1 METIG
6 TIAAAATDGR
16 VHKTVFPVRLIETR
30 GNVENPQELLTA
42 KGLQITT
49 NEPAVTL
56 LENREDEKGEEK
68 AAVIL
73 DFGVELNGG
82 ARLLVH
88 TIEGES
94 PAAVRL
100 CFGESVAEACSSI
113 GEKNAT
119 NDHTPRDFRVV
130 VPPYSDITCGE
141 TGFRF
146 LRVQLESP
154 ATRLRVKAVA
164 ADFVYRDLP
173 YLGSFRCSRPRLNQI
188 YDTAAYTCHLNLQR
202 YIWDGIKRDRLVW
215 VGDMHPEMLTIRTVF
230 GRLPLLEDTLRFT
243 RETTPLPGW
252 MNGMPTYSLWWLLIV
267 YDWYWYTGSREF
279 LEEQREYV
287 LGLIPQLTGAVNDD
301 GSDTLPGY
309 FLDWP
314 SCGKPEE
321 RDGSRALLAQALAVA
336 GKLASLFG
344 EEKIAVLCEEKY
356 KALGRQPAVHHG
368 SKQTA
373 AMLALAGW
381 MDEKEAAAVVL
392 EDGCRRLSTFMSY
405 YLLRTVARGGH
416 MTQALELLE
425 GYYGGMLDRGATTF
439 WEDFNIDWLE
449 NSGRIDEPVL
459 PGKADIHGDNG
470 AFCYQGFRHS
480 LCHGWASG
488 PTAFLAEEVLGIR
501 ILEPGCRKIGLQP
514 QLGDLE
520 WAEGTYPTPLG
531 VLRVSHQHL
540 PNGNIHSEWTA
551 PNGIQVVLLE

>member
-6 TIAAAATDGR
+6 TIATAAIDDR
-16 VHKTVFPVRLIETR
+16 VHKTVFPVRLIETQ
-30 GNVENPQELLTA
+30 GKVEHAQELLAA

-56 LENREDEKGEEK
+56 LENGEEGKDGEK
-68 AAVIL
+68 AAVLL

-94 PAAVRL
+94 PAVVRL
-100 CFGESVAEACSSI
+100 CFGESVAEACSAI

-188 YDTAAYTCHLNLQR
+188 YDTAAYTCHLNMQR

-230 GRLPLLEDTLRFT
+230 GRQPLLEDTLRFT

-301 GSDTLPGY
+301 GSDTLPDY

-314 SCGKPEE
+314 SHGRPEE
-321 RDGSRALLAQALAVA
+321 RDGSRALLAQALAAA
-336 GKLASLFG
+336 GKLAALFG
-344 EEKIAVLCEEKY
+344 EEETAALCEEKRE
-356 KALGRQPAVHHG
+356 ALGRQPAAHHG

-381 MDEKEAAAVVL
+381 IDEKEAAAVVL

-405 YLLRTVARGGH
+405 YLLKTVARGGR

-439 WEDFNIDWLE
+439 WEDFNVDWLE
-449 NSGRIDEPVL
+449 NSGRIDEPV
-459 PGKADIHGDNG
+459 PAGKGDIHGDNG

-520 WAEGTYPTPLG
+520 WAQGSYPTPLG
-531 VLRVSHQHL
+531 VLQVSHRRR
-540 PNGNIHSEWTA
+540 PDGGVHSEWTA
-551 PNGIQVVLLE
+551 PQGVQVVLL